1 MTQSLNTKGL
11 TVMMLNLF
19 FNDRSLPTLC
29 AQAAGAVVRGQRH
42 PVAQPAAVFGLRS
55 RALSAALPLAV
66 RTTRRPLAP
75 LAPAA
80 VHCGNQIKSCKPRIR
95 DLMMHVRKKEA
106 KKYIIIN
113 K

>member
-19 FNDRSLPTLC
+19 FNDRSLPTLR

-42 PVAQPAAVFGLRS
+42 PVTQPAAVFGLRS
-55 RALSAALPLAV
+55 RALSAALPLTV

-80 VHCGNQIKSCKPRIR
+80 VHCGNQINLGCE
-95 DLMMHVRKKEA
+95 VR
-106 KKYIIIN
+106 
-113 K
+113 